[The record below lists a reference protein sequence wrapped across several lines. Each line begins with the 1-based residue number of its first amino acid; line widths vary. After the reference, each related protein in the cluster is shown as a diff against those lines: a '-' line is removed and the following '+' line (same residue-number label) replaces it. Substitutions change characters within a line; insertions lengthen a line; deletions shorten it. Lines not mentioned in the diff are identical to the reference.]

1 MYGEYTY
8 RCWGVK
14 DLLPYD
20 FPGFPPLPPLQHGNY
35 YMLQYVKREE
45 QNCKVGGNYEFFVIL
60 KENSV
65 SQNKKSGLI
74 LSFRQVMHCSFPQIE
89 VVTAFPRKGT
99 CYVNFVQLM
108 GHYTQ

>member
-20 FPGFPPLPPLQHGNY
+20 FPGFPPLPPLQYGNY

-45 QNCKVGGNYEFFVIL
+45 QKFKVGGNYEFFFIL
-60 KENSV
+60 KKNSV

-74 LSFRQVMHCSFPQIE
+74 LSFRLVMHCSFPQIE
-89 VVTAFPRKGT
+89 VVTAFPQKGT